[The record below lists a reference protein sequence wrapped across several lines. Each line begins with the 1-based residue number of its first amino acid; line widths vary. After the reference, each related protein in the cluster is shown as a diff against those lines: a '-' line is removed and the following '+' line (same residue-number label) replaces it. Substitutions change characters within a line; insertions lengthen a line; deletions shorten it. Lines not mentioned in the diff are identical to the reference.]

1 MPPEGQGHLG
11 AVAGGAQV
19 DLYDARFE
27 PLPLS
32 FQTYSALTRRPPLA
46 LAVQAKKFTA
56 LDGASEQQ
64 GDLKSI
70 VLHNMKYAPKRPTS
84 APRPPLAHAIAP
96 FHRLQHVKSSFP
108 LAVGAEI
115 SAVDND
121 CFSSTGKPFSFIAL
135 GNAESSQEKVLQ
147 EDDISLAY
155 EFASKFPGY
164 TAECAAFRARP
175 SAICTAYPPPLAF
188 AATSRRKAYM
198 RSRPAA
204 SSSSR
209 PSAHAILKPPSYT
222 TALLTPSP
230 LARSHPIVS
239 AISENADKLQ
249 VRNFIQSLHANAIS
263 HSRVV
268 LLRRWARSR

>member
-27 PLPLS
+27 PLPFS

-70 VLHNMKYAPKRPTS
+70 VLHNMK
-84 APRPPLAHAIAP
+84 
-96 FHRLQHVKSSFP
+96 LQHVKSSFP

-121 CFSSTGKPFSFIAL
+121 CFSSTGKAFSFIAL
-135 GNAESSQEKVLQ
+135 GNAESSQEKTLQ

-155 EFASKFPGY
+155 EFASKFVRLPP
-164 TAECAAFRARP
+164 ASNRPLRRP
-175 SAICTAYPPPLAF
+175 SSTLTRVPAPLF
-188 AATSRRKAYM
+188 AAGLHGR
-198 RSRPAA
+198 
-204 SSSSR
+204 
-209 PSAHAILKPPSYT
+209 
-222 TALLTPSP
+222 
-230 LARSHPIVS
+230 
-239 AISENADKLQ
+239 
-249 VRNFIQSLHANAIS
+249 QS
-263 HSRVV
+263 
-268 LLRRWARSR
+268 